1 MKAIGIGLI
10 VILMGIAIVEG
21 LLQLLF
27 GFGRPPLYQADDKI
41 GYLLAPDQRLRR
53 FGNRI
58 EINQYSM
65 RSHAPTVPK
74 PAQTLRVFL
83 IGDSIVNGNW
93 WTDQTQTLSA
103 LLEQS
108 LTLSLPALPKAYSRV
123 EVLNASANSWGPRNQ
138 KAYLERFG
146 TFESQLVVL
155 VLNTDDLFA
164 TEPTSLQ
171 VGRDRSYPNISPRFA
186 LVELANRYLKKPI
199 PIPELKAIQA
209 EPGDRVG
216 LNLKAVQQI
225 KQQVDSQG
233 GRLIL
238 VMTPLKR
245 EVLSG
250 PRDYEVTARER
261 VDAFVAEQTLPYLD
275 LLPVFSDQFSNQGDI
290 KSWYRDHIHL
300 SPTGN
305 QVVCDRIQTVIQN
318 QLAISDISK
327 ARQAD

>member
-1 MKAIGIGLI
+1 MNAIGIGII
-10 VILMGIAIVEG
+10 VIVLGIAILEG

-27 GFGRPPLYQADDKI
+27 GFGHPPLYQADDKI
-41 GYLLAPDQRLRR
+41 GYLLAPNQRLRR

-65 RSHAPTVPK
+65 RSHPVTEPK

-103 LLEQS
+103 LLENS
-108 LTLSLPALPKAYSRV
+108 LSTPLGVDYEAV

-138 KAYLERFG
+138 QAYLDRFG
-146 TFESQLVVL
+146 TFEADIVVL

-164 TEPTSLQ
+164 TQPTSLQ
-171 VGRDRSYPNISPRFA
+171 VGRDRSYPNKSPGFA
-186 LVELANRYLKKPI
+186 LVELANRYLKKPT

-209 EPGDRVG
+209 ETGDRVG
-216 LNLKAVQQI
+216 RNLEAVKQI
-225 KQQVDSQG
+225 KQRVEIQG
-233 GRLIL
+233 GQLIL

-250 PRDYEVTARER
+250 PRDYEITARGR
-261 VDAFVAEQTLPYLD
+261 VDAFAAEENVPYLD
-275 LLPVFSDQFSNQGDI
+275 LLSLFESQETVEG
-290 KSWYRDHIHL
+290 WYRDHIHL

-305 QVVCDRIQTVIQN
+305 QAVCDHIHKVIQN
-318 QLAISDISK
+318 QLTPPPSAL
-327 ARQAD
+327 